1 MDMGGL
7 GLCLCCKKD
16 RLLTEHH
23 YKELREQIM
32 ICSHCHAVIEAY
44 QKLTE
49 KYSRLIQKDRRPSVD
64 EDTSLVLKNDDITS
78 PPSEKELLT
87 VAVAE
92 NGVSDAAQI
101 TQPTGTVPPEQLQA
115 LKELLDESKK
125 KSTNNVDLD
134 KEIEQQRRRHKYW

>member
-64 EDTSLVLKNDDITS
+64 EDTSLVLKNDDIMS

>member
-1 MDMGGL
+1 
-7 GLCLCCKKD
+7 
-16 RLLTEHH
+16 
-23 YKELREQIM
+23 M

-49 KYSRLIQKDRRPSVD
+49 KYSKLIQKDRRPSVD
-64 EDTSLVLKNDDITS
+64 EDSSLVLKNDDITS

-92 NGVSDAAQI
+92 NGASDAAQI
-101 TQPTGTVPPEQLQA
+101 TQPSGTVPPEQLQA

-125 KSTNNVDLD
+125 KGTSDVDLD

>member
-64 EDTSLVLKNDDITS
+64 EDTSLVLKNDEITS

>member
-1 MDMGGL
+1 MGGL

-64 EDTSLVLKNDDITS
+64 EDTSLVLKNDDIMS

>member
-101 TQPTGTVPPEQLQA
+101 TQPTGTVPPEQPQA

>member
-1 MDMGGL
+1 MGGL

-49 KYSRLIQKDRRPSVD
+49 KYSKLIQKDRRPSVD
-64 EDTSLVLKNDDITS
+64 DDSSLVLKNDDIAS
-78 PPSEKELLT
+78 PQQEKELLT

-92 NGVSDAAQI
+92 NGASDAAQI
-101 TQPTGTVPPEQLQA
+101 RQPSGTVPPEQLQA

-125 KSTNNVDLD
+125 KGTSNVDLD
-134 KEIEQQRRRHKYW
+134 KEIEQQRKRHKYW